1 MQGEKQYKTGLDVG
15 STTAKIVIIDES
27 GQTVFSRYER
37 HNAQVNDLLS
47 AYFRDRKST
56 RLNSSHANESRMPSS
71 A

>member
-47 AYFRDRKST
+47 AYFGKLDKNWATSKLLSQLPAR
-56 RLNSSHANESRMPSS
+56 
-71 A
+71 